1 MHIHISRWQNG
12 SYSICL
18 ALYDGW
24 LENARVSQRGRRSAV
39 AVCVDSVPSL
49 CSVFLISVLS
59 ISMNDCIGCPSD
71 SLSSPSVGSV
81 SDYKQMKP
89 YRVAVSY
96 IYLMRKAYNHLPYS
110 CCTMVSKRQ
119 RPPLSAMS
127 RAIHF
132 ELSSTKSAFPST

>member
-24 LENARVSQRGRRSAV
+24 LENARVSQRRRRSAV

-89 YRVAVSY
+89 YRFAVSFSLY
-96 IYLMRKAYNHLPYS
+96 ILY
-110 CCTMVSKRQ
+110 
-119 RPPLSAMS
+119 
-127 RAIHF
+127 I
-132 ELSSTKSAFPST
+132 